1 MAHILVVED
10 DAATVKLLRFR
21 LEHSGHTITVV
32 GDGAQALACVHAQA
46 PDLILLDVML
56 PGLSGFQVARQLK
69 FDITTQLIPI
79 VMLTARADAQSMMA
93 GIERGADDYLTKPID
108 FPGLL
113 RSIETCLRHS
123 AMPAHRPPS
132 DE

>member
-10 DAATVKLLRFR
+10 AAAIVKLLRFR

-32 GDGAQALACVHAQA
+32 PDGAQALASVHAQA

-56 PGLSGFQVARQLK
+56 PSLSGFQVARQLK
-69 FDITTQLIPI
+69 FDITTQHIPI
-79 VMLTARADAQSMMA
+79 VMLTARSDAQSMMA
-93 GIERGADDYLTKPID
+93 GIERGADVYLTKPID
-108 FPGLL
+108 FPELL

-123 AMPAHRPPS
+123 AMPARRSPP